1 VSPGTTLRDL
11 SNIVVAFDASLPQHG
26 EAYMPACIF
35 LDLTPLGQVLE
46 AGLECT
52 GAESCLA
59 AAHGEAS
66 DAPAA

>member
-1 VSPGTTLRDL
+1 
-11 SNIVVAFDASLPQHG
+11 VAFDASLPQHG